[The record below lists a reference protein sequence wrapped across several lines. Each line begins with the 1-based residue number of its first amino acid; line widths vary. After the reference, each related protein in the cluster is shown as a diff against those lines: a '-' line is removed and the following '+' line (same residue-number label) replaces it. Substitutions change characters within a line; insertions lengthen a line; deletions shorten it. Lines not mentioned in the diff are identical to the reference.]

1 MLCCMIV
8 TACSNFK
15 FFTLKQKLEFLPTA
29 FAVILSA
36 VALLVV
42 HTFELNFEVILYITF
57 FLVQEVQEAALNLRS
72 VFKTHLTAY
81 WLRKHK
87 DFVFTFKG
95 ILNFHVR
102 TCWPQNYSFDSFLIQ
117 AGHLVFLQ
125 GNQRK
130 NNKTNCL
137 NNFSFIMSK
146 NVQHKTAY
154 NVTLSRFSQWSR

>member
-81 WLRKHK
+81 
-87 DFVFTFKG
+87 
-95 ILNFHVR
+95 
-102 TCWPQNYSFDSFLIQ
+102 
-117 AGHLVFLQ
+117 
-125 GNQRK
+125 
-130 NNKTNCL
+130 
-137 NNFSFIMSK
+137 
-146 NVQHKTAY
+146 
-154 NVTLSRFSQWSR
+154 